1 MSERLSYVGKRL
13 ARPDI
18 AAKVTG
24 KAVYTADVALPG
36 LLQGRILGSPHPH
49 AKIAKIDTTRARALP
64 GVVAVITHADVPSDK
79 FTRSTLAEAMP
90 DFAFAGERLDQTILT
105 SRARHVGDWVAA
117 VAAEDIYIAEQALA
131 LIEVDYEPLPAV
143 FDPRAALRPDAP
155 LVHDDAP
162 GNVAQRMEF
171 PFNTGD
177 TAQALAEAD
186 AVVEFTG
193 VSSRQKHI
201 HLETDAAVAWFDAD
215 GRLTVISPS
224 QGPHLA
230 KRQVARRIFRDI
242 DEGKIHWIS
251 PAIGGGFGARLALGV
266 EPAAIALA
274 RAAGRPVRVT
284 TTREEDF
291 SGYSSRTD
299 HHQTV
304 RLGAKR
310 DGTLTAIDYRIV
322 ADSGAYFSHSGST
335 TAVNVQMTL
344 GTFQVPNRYGQFTIA
359 YTNTPTTSGFRG
371 YGNAEGAFV
380 LQQAIDILAEK
391 LDIDPVEIRLKNIQ
405 KAGDP
410 SCLPPVPVEHTRL
423 DECLRRGAER
433 FGWTEKWGGW
443 GRRRTGRCR
452 RGVGVSAITHSSGA
466 GGFLLETSNASIKL
480 AADGSASLFVSPCEM
495 GQGILGALTQV
506 AAESSGL
513 PREAIH
519 VVTGDTDITPFDL
532 GSHASRSMLVVGN
545 AVADAG
551 AKIKHQIRERSVPL
565 FALRQVKA
573 EPSEIEVRE
582 GRVFLV
588 DRPDVG
594 FDLREVAEASIFN
607 FADRGD
613 QIAATGAYSAHSH
626 HPNHQAAFAEVE
638 VDTHTGVVKVIK
650 YLAAHDIGRAINPQL
665 VEGQIEGG
673 AIQGLGFAL
682 TEDFVIDP
690 DTGVVLSNSLQT
702 YRVPTANDIPE
713 IEIILVEDPY
723 AGGPFGAKGVGES
736 GIVNP
741 AAVIANAIYDAIG
754 VRMTSLPM
762 AADKILYLLQ
772 ERQKKSGVAPGAS
785 AVSGQS
791 I

>member
-13 ARPDI
+13 PRPDI

-24 KAVYTADVALPG
+24 QAKYTEDLAIPG

-49 AKIAKIDTTRARALP
+49 ARIRSIDTGKAKALP
-64 GVVAVITHADVPSDK
+64 GVVAVITHADVPKQK
-79 FTRSTLAEAMP
+79 FTRSTLAEALP
-90 DFAFAGERLDQTILT
+90 DFAYAGERLDQTILT
-105 SRARHVGDWVAA
+105 DRARHIGDWVAA
-117 VAAEDIYIAEQALA
+117 IAAEDIYTAEKALA
-131 LIEVDYEPLPAV
+131 LIEVEYQPLPPV
-143 FDPRAALRPDAP
+143 FDPFAALQPGAP
-155 LVHDDAP
+155 QIHDDAP

-171 PFNTGD
+171 PFNAGD
-177 TAQALAEAD
+177 AAQALAEAD
-186 AVVEFTG
+186 AVAEFSG

-201 HLETDAAVAWFDAD
+201 HLETDVAVAWFDAD

-230 KRQVARRIFRDI
+230 KRQVSRRIFRDI
-242 DEGKIHWIS
+242 EEGNIHWIS

-266 EPAAIALA
+266 EPVAIALA

-299 HHQTV
+299 HHQTI
-304 RLGAKR
+304 RLGAKS
-310 DGTLTAIDYRIV
+310 DGTLTAIDHRVV

-344 GTFQVPNRYGQFTIA
+344 GTLRVPNRYGQFTIA

-380 LQQAIDILAEK
+380 LQQALDILAEK
-391 LDIDPVEIRLKNIQ
+391 LDLDPVAIRLKNIQ

-410 SCLPPVPVEHTRL
+410 SCLPPVPLEHTRL
-423 DECLRRGAER
+423 DECLRVGAEH
-433 FGWTEKWGGW
+433 FGWRDRWLGW
-443 GRRRTGRCR
+443 GKPKSGRYR
-452 RGVGVSAITHSSGA
+452 RGVGVSILTHSSGA
-466 GGFLLETSNASIKL
+466 GGFLLETSNATIKL
-480 AADGSASLFVSPCEM
+480 AADGSANLFVSPCEM

-506 AAESSGL
+506 AAEASGL
-513 PREAIH
+513 ARESIR

-551 AKIKHQIRERSVPL
+551 AKIKRQIRERAVPI
-565 FALRQVKA
+565 FELRQVKA
-573 EPSEIEVRE
+573 TPDDIEVQSGQVYLKPSPE
-582 GRVFLV
+582 
-588 DRPDVG
+588 VG
-594 FDLREVAEASIFN
+594 FSVREVAEAAIFN
-607 FADRGD
+607 FAGQSE
-613 QIAATGAYSAHSH
+613 QISAAGSYSATSH

-638 VDTHTGVVKVIK
+638 VDTHSGAVKVIK

-673 AIQGLGFAL
+673 AVQGLGFAL

-690 DTGVVLSNSLQT
+690 ETGAVLSDSLLT
-702 YRVPTANDIPE
+702 YRVPTIEDIPE
-713 IEIILVEDPY
+713 LETILVEDPY
-723 AGGPFGAKGVGES
+723 VGGPFGAKGVGES

-741 AAVIANAIYDAIG
+741 AAAVANAIYDAVG
-754 VRMTSLPM
+754 VRVTSLPM
-762 AADKILYLLQ
+762 SADKILYLLQ
-772 ERQKKSGVAPGAS
+772 QRDGASKVPSGAS
-785 AVSGQS
+785 AVSGQRL
-791 I
+791 